1 MPDALSPALP
11 EQPADAAA
19 SALDKPV
26 LQRRV
31 PLQQR
36 GQQTVDQILHASAQV
51 IEREGL
57 DKLTTKR
64 IAVEAGLSV
73 GSVYEYFPNKEAV
86 LSAMVV
92 QWFDQLMRTLD
103 AHHPSST
110 GCRDIL
116 TYLQAVIE
124 AVRQDYIDQPALG
137 AMLSALG
144 AIPTLRELVEQ
155 HDERVTANMADALR
169 VMAPTIPLEELRA
182 TVRSIALVSH
192 ELMSEALVRN
202 PALATRTLT
211 HMKVCIFALVSHLL
225 VSR

>member
-1 MPDALSPALP
+1 MPDAPSQVLP
-11 EQPADAAA
+11 QQPAGAAA
-19 SALDKPV
+19 STLDKPV

-36 GQQTVDQILHASAQV
+36 GQQTVDQILQASAQV
-51 IEREGL
+51 IERDGL
-57 DKLTTKR
+57 DKLTTRR

-92 QWFDQLMRTLD
+92 QWFDQLLLTLD
-103 AHHPSST
+103 KHHPSNT

-116 TYLQAVIE
+116 TYMQAMVE

-155 HDERVTANMADALR
+155 HDERVTAKLADALLM
-169 VMAPTIPLEELRA
+169 MAPTIPLEELRA
-182 TVRSIALVSH
+182 TARSIALVSH
-192 ELMSEALVRN
+192 ELMSEALVRA
-202 PALATRTLT
+202 PALAPRTLT
-211 HMKVCIFALVSHLL
+211 HMKVCIFALISHLL
-225 VSR
+225 I